1 MHFDCAIATQEIS
14 RPGVEYQ
21 LIFKE
26 SFWLGGPSA
35 AKMPMFQDVI
45 QADLTSLEQWQ

>member
-21 LIFKE
+21 LIFEE
-26 SFWLGGPSA
+26 SFWLPGDRQQRCQCF
-35 AKMPMFQDVI
+35 KMLYKLI
-45 QADLTSLEQWQ
+45 